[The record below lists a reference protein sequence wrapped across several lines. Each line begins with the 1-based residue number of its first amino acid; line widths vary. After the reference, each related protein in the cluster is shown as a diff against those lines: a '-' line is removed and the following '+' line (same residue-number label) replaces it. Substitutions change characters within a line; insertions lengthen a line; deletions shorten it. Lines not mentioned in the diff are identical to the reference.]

1 MENCVRFVGGG
12 ALSPVTARI
21 LANILQRPV
30 ETVSDPQNVGAVG
43 AAMMVA
49 RGLDA
54 LPDLSGLRD
63 LIPVSRVYQPDA
75 SKKAVHDRR
84 FEVYKQLYR
93 SNRALFRTLNR
104 VGQR

>member
-63 LIPVSRVYQPDA
+63 LIPVSR
-75 SKKAVHDRR
+75 DRR